1 MKMNVLKAILVISLS
16 VGSLSS
22 FAQCKD
28 WTWPEDKATAE
39 EKNVLYGDAVRN
51 KHYKQ
56 AIAPHQWLLTNAP
69 NLNTSIYIQGAE
81 IFDELADAEKD
92 ATKKQVFIDSLMI
105 IYDMRIKNC
114 GEEASVMARKALS
127 YYKFNINGAKG
138 AEVLPVM
145 DKAFELN
152 GNNIMDGLLVP
163 YMQSVRISAAK
174 FKKLTEDQILE
185 KYDMVSAV
193 VDAKIK
199 KAQSEAKPI
208 DKLKKTKDEI
218 DAILLTLVSFDCD
231 RVKSTLAPKF
241 KQNPSDI
248 NLAKK
253 IFGFMLQGKCTDDP
267 LWLEAGEAIHNA
279 ADGQKDY
286 GLAKNLG
293 LRYFTMDNFEK
304 AEFYFSEALALA
316 PDNAAKAEM
325 LILQGSMA
333 SRKGSKSDAREL
345 FRQAAAADP
354 SNKDAFERIG
364 DLYLNSFNDCKKMD
378 SQADDRAVYLI
389 AYDYYAKAGA
399 TQKMSAAKSNFPSKE
414 DIFLKNYSQ
423 GQSIRVDC
431 WINENTTI
439 RTRD

>member
-1 MKMNVLKAILVISLS
+1 MNVLKAILVMALAVVSLS
-16 VGSLSS
+16 G

-39 EKNVLYGDAVRN
+39 EKNVLYSDAVKN

-69 NLNTSIYIQGAE
+69 NLNTSIYQLGSE

-92 ATKKQVFIDSLMI
+92 ATKKQKYIDSLMI
-105 IYDMRIKNC
+105 VYDMRIQYC

-145 DKAFELN
+145 DKAFQLN
-152 GNNIMDGLLVP
+152 GNNIMDGLLLP

-174 FKKLTEDQILE
+174 FKALTEDQILE

-208 DKLKKTKDEI
+208 DKLKKTKDDI
-218 DAILLTLVSFDCD
+218 DAILLTLVKFDCD

-279 ADGQKDY
+279 PDGQKDF

-304 AEFYFSEALALA
+304 SDFYFSEALTLA
-316 PDNAAKAEM
+316 TDNASKAEV
-325 LILQGSMA
+325 LILQGSLA
-333 SRKGSKSDAREL
+333 SKKGSKNEAREL
-345 FRQAAAADP
+345 FRQAIAADP
-354 SNKDAFERIG
+354 SNKDAYEKIG
-364 DLYLNSFNDCKKMD
+364 DLYINSFNDCKKMD

-399 TQKMSAAKSNFPSKE
+399 SQKMSAAKSNFPSKE

-423 GQSIRVDC
+423 GQNIRVEC

>member
-1 MKMNVLKAILVISLS
+1 MNVLKAILAVTLFA
-16 VGSLSS
+16 GSLNS

-28 WTWPEDKATAE
+28 WTWGADKATEE
-39 EKNVLYGDAVRN
+39 EKNVLYSDAVKN

-56 AIAPHQWLLTNAP
+56 AIAPHQYLLTNVP
-69 NLNTSIYIQGAE
+69 KLNTSIYILGAE

-92 ATKKQVFIDSLMI
+92 ATKKQVYVDSLMI
-105 IYDMRIKNC
+105 VYDMRIQNC
-114 GEEASVMARKALS
+114 GEEAAVMARKALS
-127 YYKFNINGAKG
+127 FYKFNINGAKG
-138 AEVLPVM
+138 IEVLPVM
-145 DKAFELN
+145 DKAFQLN
-152 GNNIMDGLLVP
+152 GNNIMDGLLLP
-163 YMQSVRISAAK
+163 YMQAVRISAVK
-174 FKKLTEDQILE
+174 FKNLSEDQILE

-208 DKLKKTKDEI
+208 DKLKKTKDDI
-218 DAILLTLVSFDCD
+218 DAILLTLVKFDCE

-241 KQNPSDI
+241 KQNPTDI

-279 ADGQKDY
+279 ADGQKDF

-304 AEFYFSEALALA
+304 AQFYFSEALTLA
-316 PDNAAKAEM
+316 TDNASKAEI
-325 LILQGSMA
+325 LILQGSLA
-333 SRKGSKSDAREL
+333 SKKGAKGEAREL
-345 FRQAAAADP
+345 FRQAVAADP
-354 SNKDAFERIG
+354 SNKDAYEKIG
-364 DLYLNSFNDCKKMD
+364 DLYINSFNDCKKMD

-389 AYDYYAKAGA
+389 AYDYYSRAGA
-399 TQKMSAAKSNFPSKE
+399 SQKMSAAKSNFPSKE
-414 DIFLKNYSQ
+414 DIFLKNYTQ

>member
-1 MKMNVLKAILVISLS
+1 MKMNVLKAILVVTLSASSLN
-16 VGSLSS
+16 S

-28 WTWPEDKATAE
+28 WTWPADKATAE
-39 EKNVLYGDAVRN
+39 EKNVLYSDAVKN

-81 IFDELADAEKD
+81 IYDALADAEKD
-92 ATKKQVFIDSLMI
+92 PAKRQVYIDSLMI
-105 IYDMRIKNC
+105 VYDMRIKNC
-114 GEEASVMARKALS
+114 GEEAAVMARKALS

-138 AEVLPVM
+138 GEVLPVM
-145 DKAFELN
+145 DKAFQLN
-152 GNNIMDGLLVP
+152 GNNIMDGLLLP
-163 YMQSVRISAAK
+163 YMQAVRISTVK
-174 FKKLTEDQILE
+174 FKALTEDQILE

-208 DKLKKTKDEI
+208 DKLKKTKDDI
-218 DAILLTLVSFDCD
+218 DAILLTLVKFDCA

-241 KQNPSDI
+241 KQNPADI

-267 LWLEAGEAIHNA
+267 LWLEAGEAIHNGG
-279 ADGQKDY
+279 DKDF

-293 LRYFTMDNFEK
+293 LRYFTMDNFAK
-304 AEFYFSEALALA
+304 AELYFGEALLIA
-316 PDNAAKAEM
+316 PDNASKADI
-325 LILQGSMA
+325 LILQGSLA
-333 SRKGSKSDAREL
+333 SKKGSKGEAREL
-345 FRQAAAADP
+345 FRQAVAADP
-354 SNKDAFERIG
+354 SNKEAYEKIG
-364 DLYLNSFNDCKKMD
+364 DLYINSFNDCKKMD
-378 SQADDRAVYLI
+378 SQADDRAVYLL
-389 AYDYYAKAGA
+389 AYDYYSRAGASQKMGAAKA
-399 TQKMSAAKSNFPSKE
+399 NFPSKE
-414 DIFLKNYSQ
+414 DIFLKNYAQ